1 MEEKRRIFSTF
12 LALNASRATAT
23 DEPMVHIM
31 FSPDNINGPLYR
43 LTREDVVQEC
53 SAGRLDKDS
62 ELVRWL
68 LNQMTTYDCR
78 TQRILALKFDKATV
92 LSEVLRCQ

>member
-23 DEPMVHIM
+23 DEPMVHVM
-31 FSPDNINGPLYR
+31 FSADNINGPLYR
-43 LTREDVVQEC
+43 LTRDDVIQEC
-53 SAGRLDKDS
+53 SDGRLNKDS

-78 TQRILALKFDKATV
+78 TQRILALKFDNSTV
-92 LSEVLRCQ
+92 LSEVLRRQ

>member
-1 MEEKRRIFSTF
+1 MEEQRRVFSTF

-23 DEPMVHIM
+23 EEPVVHMM
-31 FSPDNINGPLYR
+31 FSAENINGPLYR
-43 LTREDVVQEC
+43 LTRDDVMQEC
-53 SAGRLDKDS
+53 AAGRLDQNS

-68 LNQMTTYDCR
+68 LNQMTTYDSR
-78 TQRILALKFDKATV
+78 KQRILALRFDKATV